1 MRPKAGGKRHALVIT
16 IVTSALILLAT
27 ASTGPAA
34 GSTATRSDTI
44 SATSGI
50 RW

>member
-1 MRPKAGGKRHALVIT
+1 MRPKSGGKRHALVIT

-34 GSTATRSDTI
+34 GSTTI
-44 SATSGI
+44 SARSGI